1 MKLSL
6 LPASRRAFWGGA
18 IFLALSEALASLTR
32 AHFLPEVPFLEW
44 EGLWLAVAVFKGLIF
59 GPILGS
65 VTLRAWEFWR
75 QQEWDEACHLCLR
88 FGFAISAL
96 QSTFALACFLGRSQ
110 FPFLAWL
117 ASSWLH
123 FAFWLTLNVALIWA
137 LLLLVAGF
145 LLPSDAKKTVQ
156 VGESLRF

>member
-1 MKLSL
+1 MKLNL
-6 LPASRRAFWGGA
+6 LPPSRRAFWGGA
-18 IFLALSEALASLTR
+18 LFLALSETLASLAR
-32 AHFLPEVPFLEW
+32 AHFLPDVPFLRL
-44 EGLWLAVAVFKGLIF
+44 EGLWLPLAVFKGLIF
-59 GPILGS
+59 GPVLGS

-75 QQEWDEACHLCLR
+75 KQQWDEACYLCLR
-88 FGFAISAL
+88 VGFTISAL
-96 QSTFALACFLGRSQ
+96 QTTFALACFLGRAQ
-110 FPFLAWL
+110 FPLVAWL

-145 LLPSDAKKTVQ
+145 LLPSDARKKVQ